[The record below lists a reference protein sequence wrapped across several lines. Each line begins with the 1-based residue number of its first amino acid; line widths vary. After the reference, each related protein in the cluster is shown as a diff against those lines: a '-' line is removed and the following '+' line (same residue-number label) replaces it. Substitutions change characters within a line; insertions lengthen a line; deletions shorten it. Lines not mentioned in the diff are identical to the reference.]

1 MRFGART
8 LGKSPGFTAVAV
20 LTLALGIGANSAIF
34 SVVDAVLLRPLPFPE
49 SDRLTVIWQTDANR
63 DIQRGTTSPPE
74 FLEWREQNHSFE
86 LMSAW
91 TAAFRSVRGQESP
104 EQVWVSESSAE
115 LFRLLRVRPILGR
128 DFRPDEETPGHDQ
141 VALITYG
148 LWQRQF
154 GGDPGISG
162 AKHSN
167 RRQAVYRDRHFAA
180 RFHDLRHVSAVR
192 PVDAHGI

>member
-1 MRFGART
+1 MGTLWQDMRFGART

-74 FLEWREQNHSFE
+74 FLEWREQNRSFE

-115 LFRLLRVRPILGR
+115 LFRLLRVKPILGR

-141 VALITYG
+141 VALMTYG
-148 LWQRQF
+148 
-154 GGDPGISG
+154 
-162 AKHSN
+162 
-167 RRQAVYRDRHFAA
+167 
-180 RFHDLRHVSAVR
+180 
-192 PVDAHGI
+192 